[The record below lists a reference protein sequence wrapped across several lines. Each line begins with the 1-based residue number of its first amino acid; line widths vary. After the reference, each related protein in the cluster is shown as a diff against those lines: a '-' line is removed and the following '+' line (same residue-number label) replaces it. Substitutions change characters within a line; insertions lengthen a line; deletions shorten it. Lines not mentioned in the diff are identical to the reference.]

1 MGLLG
6 REIKFNFV
14 SIQMLNLNTMKKLK
28 ILLGIITLV
37 IVLAS
42 CSNDSGSSQNT
53 LNIVAR
59 ANYSPAANK
68 STLNSDVVLTG
79 FKINLREI
87 EFKFA
92 ESSNG
97 DDDNSNGDT
106 DDDGF
111 YDSDEEFELYGPF
124 ELDLLNQNAPVTTV
138 TIPNGTYEEVEF
150 KLHKSTNSASA
161 MFNKSI
167 EITGTINGT
176 PFVFWHDIDEDFEI
190 DYEDANQNLVVSNN
204 SYDLVFNF
212 DLNQVLSQV
221 DLSSAVDGDGDG
233 VIEIGPN
240 DTDGN
245 QALANLL
252 ENSIEDS
259 CDLDD

>member
-1 MGLLG
+1 
-6 REIKFNFV
+6 
-14 SIQMLNLNTMKKLK
+14 MKKLK
-28 ILLGIITLV
+28 KLLGIITLV

-42 CSNDSGSSQNT
+42 CSNDSGSSENT

-59 ANYSPAANK
+59 ATYSPSANR
-68 STLNSDVVLTG
+68 SALNGDVVLNS

-87 EFKFA
+87 EFELA
-92 ESSNG
+92 ENSSDDDDSNG
-97 DDDNSNGDT
+97 DS

-111 YDSDEEFELYGPF
+111 YDSDDEFELYGPF

-138 TIPNGTYEEVEF
+138 TVPNGTYEEVEF

-176 PFVFWHDIDEDFEI
+176 PFIFWHDIDEDFEI
-190 DYEDANQNLVVSNN
+190 DYEDTNQNLVINNN

-212 DLNQVLSQV
+212 DLNQVLSMV

-245 QALANLL
+245 QALANLI
-252 ENSIEDS
+252 EDSIEDS

>member
-1 MGLLG
+1 
-6 REIKFNFV
+6 
-14 SIQMLNLNTMKKLK
+14 MKKLK
-28 ILLGIITLV
+28 SLLGIITLV

-42 CSNDSGSSQNT
+42 CSSDGESTQNT

-59 ANYSPAANK
+59 ATYSPAANK
-68 STLNSDVVLTG
+68 TTLNNDVVLTS

-87 EFKFA
+87 EFEFA
-92 ESSNG
+92 EGSNDDDDDSNG
-97 DDDNSNGDT
+97 DS

-111 YDSDEEFELYGPF
+111 YDSDDEFELYGPF
-124 ELDLLNQNAPVTTV
+124 ELDLLNQNTPVTTV
-138 TIPNGTYEEVEF
+138 TVPNGTYEEVEF
-150 KLHKSTNSASA
+150 KLHKSTNSASP

-190 DYEDANQNLVVSNN
+190 DFEDANQNLVISNN
-204 SYDLVFNF
+204 SYDLVFDF
-212 DLNQVLSQV
+212 DLNQVLSLV

-259 CDLDD
+259 CDIDD